1 MEFKSEKEMAEL
13 FEHFFQSSI
22 KESNIEILEEVK
34 GLFGIPD
41 YILIEKND
49 KSIDYIISIELKLKN
64 WKRALKQAFKYRSF
78 SNESFVVM
86 DDASIKF
93 ASKKLDLFIK
103 SNIGLASFN
112 KNIEFKI
119 HYYPKKST
127 PFSNMFTKKIKNY
140 LFREEDNPVELKKQL
155 NNYNLKFNINK
166 SNYLSSKLSFYSV
179 EAS

>member
-13 FEHFFQSSI
+13 FKHFFQSSI

-41 YILIEKND
+41 CILIEKND

-86 DDASIKF
+86 DEASIKF
-93 ASKKLDLFIK
+93 VSKKLDLFIK

-127 PFSNMFTKKIKNY
+127 PFSNMFAKKINNY
-140 LFREEDNPVELKKQL
+140 LFRQEDKTLVSKKQL
-155 NNYNLKFNINK
+155 NKDNLKFNINK
-166 SNYLSSKLSFYSV
+166 SNRLSSKLYSYSV
-179 EAS
+179 ESL